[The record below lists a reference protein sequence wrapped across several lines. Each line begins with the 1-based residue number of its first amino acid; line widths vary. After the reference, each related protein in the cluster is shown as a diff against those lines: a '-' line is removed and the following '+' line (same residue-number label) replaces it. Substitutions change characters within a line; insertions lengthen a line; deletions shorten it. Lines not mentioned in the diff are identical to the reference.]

1 MYNLDPHPRPSA
13 TRAFQHPAAQSG
25 ALDESWTGKGFL
37 SWIIGESGTGKT
49 LIKGRLVRE
58 AEFGSMA
65 FNDQGGLEGLM
76 AAAAARQSSS
86 QREDMDGKG
95 WGLEVG
101 ISLKM
106 VNPDGKD
113 EFKGRREFEDMMR
126 RGVLTSVGNTGASSH
141 ARGSSVANSSPVSV
155 ASATPRAHHPEPI
168 RRNPPSASSTGGRG
182 NTNSNANGS
191 GSMGMPAMPNFQ
203 HSSST
208 TSLHSHSHSVR
219 PSPTLGHQSI
229 PHLPPPNR
237 PASASSRMSL
247 PSSLPPSSIPMSA
260 SSSAGA
266 GPSNPPQ
273 RPSSSASLH
282 RPGQQHT
289 QPGYTSQPQHQQNN
303 GASAHV
309 SSSNHVASSRVHS
322 REVTP
327 PPLPQRKSPPPSTPS
342 REKLAALLRTDEK
355 MSPSMAKHLAQ
366 NPVLLKLLKAVP
378 PTALNF
384 GHDVK
389 VGSGLANGGSTSN
402 GNGNGN
408 GGSPDSEGAPTPTPS
423 GPTASSSTSKPAQ
436 KNTPTTT
443 ISAEGCC
450 NCGVKESE
458 LWRTK
463 AMKDGTKKKVCNGEL
478 REPDYIKS
486 WELCHRWHFAVR
498 C

>member
-1 MYNLDPHPRPSA
+1 VYNLDPLPRPTG
-13 TRAFQHPAAQSG
+13 TRAFHHPAAQNG

-37 SWIIGESGTGKT
+37 SWIISESGTGKT

-58 AEFGSMA
+58 TEFSSMA
-65 FNDQGGLEGLM
+65 FNEQGGLEGLM
-76 AAAAARQSSS
+76 AAAAARQSAP

-101 ISLKM
+101 ISLRM

-126 RGVLTSVGNTGASSH
+126 RGILTSVGTSATTATQGRA
-141 ARGSSVANSSPVSV
+141 SSVANSSPVSVASV

-168 RRNPPSASSTGGRG
+168 RRNPPSASSTSRG
-182 NTNSNANGS
+182 NAGANGNAN
-191 GSMGMPAMPNFQ
+191 GSMGMPAMPNFH
-203 HSSST
+203 HSSSNA
-208 TSLHSHSHSVR
+208 SVHSHSHSHSVR
-219 PSPTLGHQSI
+219 PSPALGHQSL
-229 PHLPPPNR
+229 PHLPAPNR
-237 PASASSRMSL
+237 PASASSRMSQ

-273 RPSSSASLH
+273 RPSSAASTH
-282 RPGQQHT
+282 RPTPQHA
-289 QPGYTSQPQHQQNN
+289 QASYSSQSQHQQNN
-303 GASAHV
+303 GLSAHA
-309 SSSNHVASSRVHS
+309 SSSTHVASSRVRS
-322 REVTP
+322 REITP

-389 VGSGLANGGSTSN
+389 VGSGLANSSTN
-402 GNGNGN
+402 GNGNGTAN
-408 GGSPDSEGAPTPTPS
+408 GSPDSEGAPTPTPS
-423 GPTASSSTSKPAQ
+423 GPTAPSSNSKPAQ
-436 KNTPTTT
+436 KGMTT
-443 ISAEGCC
+443 SAEGCC

-463 AMKDGTKKKVCNGEL
+463 AMKDGTKKKVCNG
-478 REPDYIKS
+478 
-486 WELCHRWHFAVR
+486 A
-498 C
+498 